1 MRTYI
6 VKRIGISVIIL
17 LCVTF
22 IIYGL
27 MRALPSSY
35 VETMAMQLSQAPG
48 AKSFEE
54 WMAQLNA
61 QYGLD

>member
-54 WMAQLNA
+54 WTSDMSPGSATS
-61 QYGLD
+61 

>member
-35 VETMAMQLSQAPG
+35 VETMAM
-48 AKSFEE
+48 
-54 WMAQLNA
+54 
-61 QYGLD
+61 